1 MRKEAAQEWKIRIKR
16 KGIYMEREE
25 RVFPSSSGMCNIHTV
40 IWYPDNSIYNYPVGV
55 IQIAHGMID
64 HIERFEEM
72 AEFFAGKGFVVAG
85 NDHLGHGDSV
95 NGEEDYGYFAKG
107 SHGADYLIKDMH
119 RLTRI
124 MKKMYRDIPY
134 ILIGHSMGSFMARKY
149 ACIYGDEL
157 DGVIFLGTG
166 NQPKS
171 VVNDGLKLAHMAKLV
186 HGDRYRSRLINKL
199 MFGTYNKRIK
209 DNRTD
214 SDWLTKDTAIVDEYT
229 ADPKCSYMFTANGY
243 IGFLNVIRFDINEK
257 NIARTPAALPVLF
270 ASGEEDPVG
279 DYGKA
284 VKKVF
289 KLYTKYVD
297 NVELRLYEDNRH
309 ELHSETNRQ
318 EVFEDLLE
326 WIESD
331 VLAHDID

>member
-1 MRKEAAQEWKIRIKR
+1 
-16 KGIYMEREE
+16 MEREE
-25 RVFPSSSGMCNIHTV
+25 RTFPSSSGVCSIHTI
-40 IWYPDNSIYNYPVGV
+40 IWYPDSSVYKKPVGV

-72 AEFFAGKGFVVAG
+72 AEFFAARGFVVAG

-95 NGEEDYGYFAKG
+95 KSTDDYGYFAEG
-107 SHGADYLIKDMH
+107 SRGADYLIKDMH

-124 MKKMYRDIPY
+124 MKKMYKDIPY

-149 ACIYGDEL
+149 ACVYGDEL

-166 NQPKS
+166 NQPKFI
-171 VVNDGLKLAHMAKLV
+171 VNSGLKLASIVNCVCGGH
-186 HGDRYRSRLINKL
+186 YRSNVLNKI
-199 MFGTYNKRIK
+199 MFGSYNRRIK
-209 DNRTD
+209 GNRTGN
-214 SDWLTKDTAIVDEYT
+214 DWLTKDTGIVDKYNE
-229 ADPKCSYMFTANGY
+229 DPKCSYIFTANGY
-243 IGFLNVIRFDINEK
+243 IGLLNVIKYDINEK
-257 NIARTPAALPVLF
+257 NIAKTPEELPVLF

-284 VKKVF
+284 VKKIF

-297 NVELRLYEDNRH
+297 NVELRLYEDDRH
-309 ELHSETNRQ
+309 ELHSETNRA

-326 WIESD
+326 WIENN
-331 VLAHDID
+331 V